1 MHHPTVQCFQQYFTR
16 VCLAAFLTIGGHCAT
31 ASTTVPPT
39 STVTSTRSFPCQVTC
54 IPCHFNHIGYGA
66 NFSQS
71 EDVNAYSIDCA
82 THFLAGKSVERAEL
96 VVDNQNIISLLALQ
110 MCIARGLALSTTNH
124 TVYFRTNDST
134 ITHLCYAPFQPAT
147 HTRSPSPYVLK
158 WGAAITCLLGIAIS
172 IK

>member
-1 MHHPTVQCFQQYFTR
+1 MHYPRVQHLQQYIR
-16 VCLAAFLTIGGHCAT
+16 VCLAALLTVGGHC
-31 ASTTVPPT
+31 STTKSPVPSP
-39 STVTSTRSFPCQVTC
+39 SIAASNGSSPCPITC
-54 IPCHFNHIGYGA
+54 IPCHFNYTNYRI
-66 NFSQS
+66 NTSRP

-82 THFLAGKSVERAEL
+82 THFLAGKSVESASIT
-96 VVDNQNIISLLALQ
+96 VDHHNIISLLALQ
-110 MCIARGLALSTTNH
+110 MCFARGLALSTANN
-124 TVYFRTNDST
+124 TVYFRTNQST